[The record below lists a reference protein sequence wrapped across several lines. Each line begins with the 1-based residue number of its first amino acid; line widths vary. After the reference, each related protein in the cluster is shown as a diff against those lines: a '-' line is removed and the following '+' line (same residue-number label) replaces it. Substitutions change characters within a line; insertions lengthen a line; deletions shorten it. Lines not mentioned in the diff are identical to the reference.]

1 MKRFM
6 SIVLFSLATILLV
19 AQSNIRLNNYWDNTY
34 FVNPASINDEY
45 QAQFSMVARK
55 QWLGFPGS
63 PSTFFAT
70 ATIYIPKIQTQFG
83 LKVFADKLGY
93 NSVSNVNLS
102 YSFNVNLDRNW
113 QMTLGV
119 AGSYQC
125 LSYDKTQV
133 SMMTSDDP
141 ALYENLLNQNNFN
154 ADLGVEF
161 LDKSWRI
168 GVSGQNMYS
177 LLFKENKLQ
186 INTDYVYAMYRK
198 KTQNPIDLQYGV
210 CGIKYGDLYQME
222 FNITTFF
229 KFDQESDVFQAGLF
243 YRTKTEMGVILGF
256 NFNENMHLSYSYDF
270 NVSGISRSSIGTH
283 ELMLVYKLNKF
294 PFKPYR
300 Y

>member
-1 MKRFM
+1 MKRFI
-6 SIVLFSLATILLV
+6 SILFFLSVTILLV
-19 AQSNIRLNNYWDNTY
+19 AQSNIRVNNYWDNTY
-34 FVNPASINDEY
+34 FVNPASINEEY
-45 QAQFSMVARK
+45 QAQFTLAARK

-63 PSTFFAT
+63 PSTFFAI
-70 ATIYIPKIQTQFG
+70 ATTYIPKIQTQFG
-83 LKVFADKLGY
+83 LKVFTDKLGY

-102 YSFNVNLDRNW
+102 YSFNTNLDRFW
-113 QMTLGV
+113 QMTLGI

-161 LDKSWRI
+161 INNSWRI
-168 GVSGQNMYS
+168 GASGQNLFS
-177 LLFKENKLQ
+177 LLFEENRLQ
-186 INTDYVYAMYRK
+186 INTDYIYAMYRK
-198 KTQNPIDLQYGV
+198 KTQNPIDLQYGI
-210 CGIKYGDLYQME
+210 CGIKYGNLYQME

-229 KFDQESDVFQAGLF
+229 KFNQESDVFQAGLF
-243 YRTKTEMGVILGF
+243 YRTKTEMGVMFGF

-283 ELMLVYKLNKF
+283 ELMLVYKFNKYAY
-294 PFKPYR
+294 KPYR